1 MSRLNMRGSPSRPS
15 HFLFEPHWRDRT
27 AGSPGPSSYRGCNDR
42 YALSIEQCVFFDRL
56 ISLTYEYRNDDA
68 GGRDM
73 AMDVTV
79 RQLRA
84 YVAVLE
90 TASFSEAAKAMHLS
104 QAALSGLIKELE
116 SRVGVRLLD
125 RTTRKVSASSVGETF
140 APMARRV
147 LSNLDE
153 ALESLTNLKELRRG
167 LVRVAAP
174 ETLSCTLLPELIAE
188 YTNSHPGVDVRFD
201 DVPIQEV
208 LAGLQNGSTD
218 IGFGPAGVV
227 PDQSMEVHMICADP
241 LWAALRSDD
250 PLAKGKSV
258 SWKDLRQRP
267 LLNYMPNIAVNVLSN
282 VPPRHHPKELVPVH
296 RVNTALS
303 MLRVRQGAVI
313 CPSMAEPLV
322 RGFGLTF
329 LPLLQPAVKWKI
341 AMFVRHSASLSP
353 AVESF
358 RDFTLDFSPNWAAT
372 GIERRRADGR
382 QKTV

>member
-1 MSRLNMRGSPSRPS
+1 
-15 HFLFEPHWRDRT
+15 
-27 AGSPGPSSYRGCNDR
+27 
-42 YALSIEQCVFFDRL
+42 
-56 ISLTYEYRNDDA
+56 
-68 GGRDM
+68 M
-73 AMDVTV
+73 AMDVTL

-84 YVAVLE
+84 YLAVVDS
-90 TASFSEAAKAMHLS
+90 ASFSEAARTMHLS

-125 RTTRKVSASSVGETF
+125 RTTRKVAASGVGETF

-147 LSNLDE
+147 IANLDE

-174 ETLSCTLLPELIAE
+174 ETLSCTLLPELIAA
-188 YTNSHPGVDVRFD
+188 YNGSHPGVDIRFD

-208 LAGLQNGSTD
+208 LAGLQHGSTD

-227 PDQSMEVHMICADP
+227 PDQSVDAHVICADP
-241 LWAALRSDD
+241 LWVALREDD
-250 PLAKGKSV
+250 ALAKHKTV
-258 SWKDLRQRP
+258 NWKDLGERP
-267 LLNYMPNIAVNVLSN
+267 LLNYMPNIAINVLSQ
-282 VPPRHHPKELVPVH
+282 VPPRHHPKEMVPVH

-322 RGFGLTF
+322 RGFGLAF
-329 LPLLQPAVKWKI
+329 VPLTQPIVKWKI
-341 AMFVRHSASLSP
+341 AMFVRNTASLSP

-358 RDFTLDFSPNWAAT
+358 RDFTLDFSPDWANA
-372 GIERRRADGR
+372 GRERRRAGDRRG
-382 QKTV
+382 

>member
-1 MSRLNMRGSPSRPS
+1 
-15 HFLFEPHWRDRT
+15 
-27 AGSPGPSSYRGCNDR
+27 
-42 YALSIEQCVFFDRL
+42 
-56 ISLTYEYRNDDA
+56 
-68 GGRDM
+68 
-73 AMDVTV
+73 
-79 RQLRA
+79 
-84 YVAVLE
+84 
-90 TASFSEAAKAMHLS
+90 
-104 QAALSGLIKELE
+104 
-116 SRVGVRLLD
+116 
-125 RTTRKVSASSVGETF
+125 
-140 APMARRV
+140 MARRV
-147 LSNLDE
+147 LANLDE
-153 ALESLTNLKELRRG
+153 ALDNLTNLKELRRG

-174 ETLSCTLLPELIAE
+174 ETLSCTLLPELIAG
-188 YTNSHPGVDVRFD
+188 YGTSHPGVDVRFD

-227 PDQSMEVHMICADP
+227 PDQSVEVHMICADP
-241 LWAALRSDD
+241 LWVALRSDD

-258 SWKDLRQRP
+258 SWKDLRERP
-267 LLNYMPNIAVNVLSN
+267 LLNYMPNIAINVLSN

-341 AMFVRHSASLSP
+341 AMFVPHSASLSP

-358 RDFTLDFSPNWAAT
+358 RDFTLDFSPNWAAGGQPPQQRT
-372 GIERRRADGR
+372 AQARVAKRARGTLDVVPANAGPIPDQLSHKQVAMASALYRGMGRGVRRCPTSQDRHPTKHPAIAFVLM
-382 QKTV
+382 TN

>member
-1 MSRLNMRGSPSRPS
+1 
-15 HFLFEPHWRDRT
+15 
-27 AGSPGPSSYRGCNDR
+27 
-42 YALSIEQCVFFDRL
+42 
-56 ISLTYEYRNDDA
+56 
-68 GGRDM
+68 M
-73 AMDVTV
+73 AMDVTL

-90 TASFSEAAKAMHLS
+90 ASSFSEAAKAMHLS

-116 SRVGVRLLD
+116 NRVGVRLLD
-125 RTTRKVSASSVGETF
+125 RTTRKVSTSTVGETF

-147 LSNLDE
+147 LSSLDE
-153 ALESLTNLKELRRG
+153 ALDNLTNLKELRRG

-174 ETLSCTLLPELIAE
+174 ETLSCTLLPELIAG
-188 YTNSHPGVDVRFD
+188 YNNSHPGVDVRFD

-227 PDQSMEVHMICADP
+227 PDQSVEVHMICADP
-241 LWAALRSDD
+241 LFVALRSDD
-250 PLAKGKSV
+250 PLTKAKSV
-258 SWKDLRQRP
+258 SWKDLRERP
-267 LLNYMPNIAVNVLSN
+267 LLNYMPNIAINVLSH
-282 VPPRHHPKELVPVH
+282 VPSRHHPKELVPVH

-341 AMFVRHSASLSP
+341 AMFVRNSASLSP

-358 RDFTLDFSPNWAAT
+358 RDFTLGFSPNWAAGGSDRRRT
-372 GIERRRADGR
+372 SERRKR
-382 QKTV
+382 T

>member
-1 MSRLNMRGSPSRPS
+1 
-15 HFLFEPHWRDRT
+15 
-27 AGSPGPSSYRGCNDR
+27 
-42 YALSIEQCVFFDRL
+42 
-56 ISLTYEYRNDDA
+56 
-68 GGRDM
+68 M
-73 AMDVTV
+73 AMDVTL

-90 TASFSEAAKAMHLS
+90 SASFSEAAKAMHLS

-116 SRVGVRLLD
+116 NRVGVRLLD
-125 RTTRKVSASSVGETF
+125 RTTRKVSPSAVGETF

-147 LSNLDE
+147 LSSLDE
-153 ALESLTNLKELRRG
+153 ALDNLTNLKELRRG

-174 ETLSCTLLPELIAE
+174 ETLSCTLLPELIAG
-188 YTNSHPGVDVRFD
+188 YSDSHPGVDVRFD

-227 PDQSMEVHMICADP
+227 PDQSVEVHMICADP
-241 LWAALRSDD
+241 LWVALRSDD
-250 PLAKGKSV
+250 PLTKGKSV
-258 SWKDLRQRP
+258 SWKDLRERP
-267 LLNYMPNIAVNVLSN
+267 LLNYMPNIAINVLSH
-282 VPPRHHPKELVPVH
+282 VPSRHHPRELVPVH

-303 MLRVRQGAVI
+303 MLRVKQGAVI

-341 AMFVRHSASLSP
+341 AMFVTNSASLSP

-358 RDFTLDFSPNWAAT
+358 RDFTLDFSPNWTAI
-372 GIERRRADGR
+372 GNERRRTSER
-382 QKTV
+382 RMRT

>member
-1 MSRLNMRGSPSRPS
+1 MRSQTSLDSS
-15 HFLFEPHWRDRT
+15 H
-27 AGSPGPSSYRGCNDR
+27 RGRNDR
-42 YALSIEQCVFFDRL
+42 YAPSIEQCVFFDRL
-56 ISLTYEYRNDDA
+56 ITSSYEYGNGDA
-68 GGRDM
+68 GGPDM

-116 SRVGVRLLD
+116 SRVGLRLLD
-125 RTTRKVSASSVGETF
+125 RTTRKVSASAVGESF

-188 YTNSHPGVDVRFD
+188 YNNSHPGVDVRFD

-227 PDQSMEVHMICADP
+227 PDQSVEVHMICADP

-258 SWKDLRQRP
+258 SWKDLRERP
-267 LLNYMPNIAVNVLSN
+267 VLNYMPNIAINVLSN

-303 MLRVRQGAVI
+303 MLRVRQGVVI

-322 RGFGLTF
+322 RAFGLTF
-329 LPLLQPAVKWKI
+329 LPLTQPTVKWKI
-341 AMFVRHSASLSP
+341 AMFVRNSASLSP

-358 RDFTLDFSPNWAAT
+358 RDFTLDFSTNWAAT
-372 GIERRRADGR
+372 GIERRRTNER
-382 QKTV
+382 RKRM